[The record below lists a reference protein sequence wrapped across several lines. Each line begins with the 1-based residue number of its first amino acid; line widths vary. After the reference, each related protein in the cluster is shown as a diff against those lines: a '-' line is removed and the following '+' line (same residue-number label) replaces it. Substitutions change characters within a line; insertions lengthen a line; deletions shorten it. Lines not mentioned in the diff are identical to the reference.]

1 MVLEKYEVFYKDV
14 LIGNLFVN
22 NEYKYC
28 YEPVLEGVER
38 VKDSACLLRVME
50 KGTNGAFG
58 EPIPFFQERLRY
70 MKLWKL
76 GVINYQTDN
85 FVIKKMSE

>member
-1 MVLEKYEVFYKDV
+1 MEKYEVFYKDV

-28 YEPVLEGVER
+28 YEPVFEGVER
-38 VKDSACLLRVME
+38 VKDFACLLRVME
-50 KGTNGAFG
+50 EGTNGAFG

-85 FVIKKMSE
+85 FVIKRISE

>member
-1 MVLEKYEVFYKDV
+1 MILEKYEVFYKDV

-28 YEPVLEGVER
+28 YQPVFEGVER
-38 VKDSACLLRVME
+38 VKNSACLLRVME
-50 KGTNGAFG
+50 NGTDGEFG

-76 GVINYQTDN
+76 GVINYQTDK
-85 FVIKKMSE
+85 FAIKRITE

>member
-1 MVLEKYEVFYKDV
+1 MEKYEVFYKDV

-28 YEPVLEGVER
+28 YEPVSEGVER

-50 KGTNGAFG
+50 EGTNGAFG

-85 FVIKKMSE
+85 FVIKKISE

>member
-1 MVLEKYEVFYKDV
+1 MEKYEVFYKDV

-28 YEPVLEGVER
+28 YQPVFEGVER
-38 VKDSACLLRVME
+38 VKNSACLLRVME
-50 KGTNGAFG
+50 NGTDGEFG

-76 GVINYQTDN
+76 GVINYQTDK
-85 FVIKKMSE
+85 FAIKRITE

>member
-1 MVLEKYEVFYKDV
+1 MEKYEVFYKDV

-28 YEPVLEGVER
+28 YQPVFEGVER

-50 KGTNGAFG
+50 EGTNGAFG

-85 FVIKKMSE
+85 FVIKKISE